1 MTSSATVLP
10 FVRNVWKNFLD
21 AKGLDSFLLSNLKV
35 VTADKGKVILDF
47 PVRKEHLNRLE
58 SLHGGVMG
66 TLVDI
71 GGSLSIASMGMK
83 ATGVTTDL
91 NVTCLSPAKLGDVLS
106 VEATCVK
113 LGKTLAFTEIDL
125 KLKDKIIA
133 QGRHT
138 KYVASAHKSNEID
151 GTF

>member
-1 MTSSATVLP
+1 MATPTSVLP

-21 AKGLDSFLLSNLKV
+21 AKGLDSFLLSNMKV
-35 VTADKGKVILDF
+35 VSADKGKVVLDF
-47 PVRKEHLNRLE
+47 TVEKEHLNRLE

-91 NVTCLSPAKLGDVLS
+91 NLTCLSPAKLGDVLS
-106 VEATCVK
+106 VEATCVR
-113 LGKTLAFTEIDL
+113 LGRTLAFTEVDL
-125 KLKDKIIA
+125 KLKEKIIA

-138 KYVASAHKSNEID
+138 KYVATAHKTNAGDSS
-151 GTF
+151 